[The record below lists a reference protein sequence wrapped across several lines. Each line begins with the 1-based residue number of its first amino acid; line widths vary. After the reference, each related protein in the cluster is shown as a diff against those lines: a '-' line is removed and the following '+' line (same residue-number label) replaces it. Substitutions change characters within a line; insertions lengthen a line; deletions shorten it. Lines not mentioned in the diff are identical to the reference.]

1 MAIVVQGAWADD
13 DYFTG
18 HGNEPYKV
26 GSVEDLI
33 ELSNRMKRHE
43 DTFAAICYVV
53 LTNDIDMSAYPD
65 WTPIGD
71 DKDETNTMAFAGTF
85 DGMGHSIYNLKSQSG
100 HVGLFWKLWGADIRN
115 VNFRNVDLK
124 GAKGSVVCTET
135 VDATIENVNVM
146 SGSISIT
153 ESASGICVFAN
164 MIKRC
169 ENHANVTSP
178 NTAAGISVNATNV
191 VECINYGDVSAY
203 AAAGISTS
211 PNTTSEVQDCA
222 NYGTIDGTIAVGI
235 TLFSATGKLVNCLNS
250 GRIKHTENPETPG
263 SGVDKCSLL
272 AYSDLAMELLGNNMY
287 VAPQDN
293 GSDSFNPVNS
303 RTSIAG
309 EALEIGN
316 KEISNGFAA
325 YYLQKYHQD
334 NDEVPVWVWG
344 QNLAKEGSH
353 PILVKGNPNLDNPR
367 VFGHVTM
374 RCDKTVSGEFSNEVS
389 FGDSF
394 EQLVN
399 HSPEFVEMDHDC
411 EIGGTQEHWVCQ
423 VCHKIF
429 KDEECT
435 EETSLDELTIPAGHD
450 FAGGVCKYC
459 GYDIRIAEG
468 DYTISVAATGKD
480 FDYEK
485 IECFDYIRCFVP
497 NRNGILQISLTG
509 GGDVD
514 KVVEIFK
521 KTGDSYP
528 YVDVRIDNPN
538 YLTANVEEGVAY
550 YIGIRASENNVAIN
564 DASLSLKLVC
574 SEHKIE
580 YVAEKE
586 PTCTEHGHG
595 QFLYCS
601 ACGKYFDYYTGYET
615 DWKSYDWGLGEHKL
629 VDGVCQVCDYHV
641 PTLELAKDADGNFTY
656 SADNVEFDRMGVY
669 RDESHSVFRVFIPEH
684 GMLDVK
690 AYVDVTS
697 GDYQPVKVKTAHE
710 FEYHESYPSGGGVQS
725 APQRRKAPEV
735 YIPGQ
740 NTQVPGGGYVY
751 ILVNNEEEVTSKL
764 EVTLYSHKDN
774 VHVETEG
781 KPATCTEDGTKTVY
795 YCDHEDCT
803 FVISDRWGTETIY
816 YYFTED
822 GIGNPSEED
831 LRIPATGHQFDE
843 NGQCSVCGMKEAILA
858 DGENNVIFP
867 RGIDQT
873 TVFKYTATQT
883 KRLNV
888 TVETDAYILDQ
899 IIMPWSTWEKMQ
911 GGGDNDDRPASV
923 RRRVGARNI
932 EPLMAQN
939 VVEGNVYAIA
949 FLTDAESDTKATITL
964 SYTELEYP
972 ELTEGENIINIAENY
987 YELNEKNYQN
997 PEVYEIYKYV
1007 PIATGTVSVSSH
1019 TGYNI
1024 MSVVFD
1030 ADFNAIWG
1038 GDPREGYTVD
1048 VEKGNTYYIGIRCIE
1063 VGSGFWDYD
1072 LTLEM
1077 EGLLKYEG
1085 TLALDD
1091 TKSLEE
1097 NLGEWKDI
1105 DMFAATGGVT
1115 YKRNATTSKWGTV
1128 VLPYELQSNDKIAYY
1143 ELTKADIQGGNLE
1156 FTKVET
1162 VAPNTP
1168 TVYRIIN
1175 GNQYD
1180 ASVEDPVTI
1189 EVPEKIGNFDLY
1201 VKTKVESWFLDGWYY
1216 EDVIDTQHD
1225 DYFMDSEGRLDPD
1238 AAGIMYISGDKFWHA
1253 EGSVKVKPYRAV
1265 FKVYGVDWNTTS
1277 NQVKAMNITFVD
1289 ENGEE
1294 TKIQS
1299 IMDENG
1305 EQVDIS
1311 GIYDINGRKINQ
1323 MQKGVNIIRTADGKT
1338 RKVINNK

>member
-1 MAIVVQGAWADD
+1 MRKTIKLLLLLVMAIVCQGAWADD
-13 DYFTG
+13 DYFIG
-18 HGNEPYKV
+18 SNEYAPYKV
-26 GSVEDLI
+26 GSAEDLI
-33 ELSNRMKRHE
+33 ELSIRMKRHK
-43 DTFAAICYVV
+43 DAYYVMCYVV

-65 WTPIGD
+65 WTPIGY
-71 DKDETNTMAFAGTF
+71 DEDEANRMGFNGTF
-85 DGMGHSIYNLKSQSG
+85 NGMGHAIYNLKSQSG
-100 HVGLFWKLWGADIRN
+100 NVGLFWKLWGADIRN

-146 SGSISIT
+146 SGSISINQ
-153 ESASGICVFAN
+153 SASGICVNAD

-178 NTAAGISVNATNV
+178 NTAAGISVNAKNV
-191 VECINYGDVSAY
+191 VECINYGDVSAS

-263 SGVDKCSLL
+263 SRDDKCSLL
-272 AYSDLAMELLGNNMY
+272 AYSDLAMELWGNNMY

-303 RTSIAG
+303 RTSIVG
-309 EALEIGN
+309 EALEISN
-316 KEISNGFAA
+316 EEISNGFAA

-394 EQLVN
+394 MQMVN
-399 HSPEFVEMDHDC
+399 HSPEHVAIDHDC
-411 EIGGTQEHWVCQ
+411 AIGGTQEHWVCQ

-429 KDEECT
+429 KDEKCT

-459 GYDIRIAEG
+459 EYDIRIAEG
-468 DYTISVAATGKD
+468 DYTISVSATGKD

-528 YVDVRIDNPN
+528 YVNVRIDNPI

-550 YIGIRASENNVAIN
+550 YIGIRASENNEAID

-615 DWKSYDWGLGEHKL
+615 DWKSYDWGLAEHKL
-629 VDGVCQVCDYHV
+629 VDGVCQECDYHV

-656 SADNVEFDRMGVY
+656 SADNVEFDRRGVY
-669 RDESHSVFRVFIPEH
+669 WGESHSIFRVFIPEH
-684 GMLDVK
+684 GKLDVK

-697 GDYQPVKVKTAHE
+697 GDYQPVKVKSAHE

-735 YIPGQ
+735 YVPEQ
-740 NTQVPGGGYVY
+740 NTQVPGGYVY
-751 ILVNNEEEVTSKL
+751 ILVNNQEEVTSKL
-764 EVTLYSHKDN
+764 EVTLYSHIAN

-822 GIGNPSEED
+822 GIGNPD
-831 LRIPATGHQFDE
+831 DRDIIIPATGHQFDE
-843 NGQCSVCGMKEAILA
+843 DGQCSVCGME
-858 DGENNVIFP
+858 
-867 RGIDQT
+867 
-873 TVFKYTATQT
+873 
-883 KRLNV
+883 
-888 TVETDAYILDQ
+888 
-899 IIMPWSTWEKMQ
+899 
-911 GGGDNDDRPASV
+911 
-923 RRRVGARNI
+923 
-932 EPLMAQN
+932 EPL
-939 VVEGNVYAIA
+939 G
-949 FLTDAESDTKATITL
+949 
-964 SYTELEYP
+964 P
-972 ELTEGENIINIAENY
+972 E
-987 YELNEKNYQN
+987 
-997 PEVYEIYKYV
+997 
-1007 PIATGTVSVSSH
+1007 
-1019 TGYNI
+1019 
-1024 MSVVFD
+1024 F
-1030 ADFNAIWG
+1030 
-1038 GDPREGYTVD
+1038 
-1048 VEKGNTYYIGIRCIE
+1048 
-1063 VGSGFWDYD
+1063 
-1072 LTLEM
+1072 
-1077 EGLLKYEG
+1077 EG
-1085 TLALDD
+1085 TLELAR
-1091 TKSLEE
+1091 EE
-1097 NLGEWKDI
+1097 RGNVTENDFVETVMNYFPTPEDFSMVFVAK
-1105 DMFAATGGVT
+1105 GGVT
-1115 YKRNATTSKWGTV
+1115 YKRNSTTSRWGTV
-1128 VLPYELQSNDKIAYY
+1128 ILPYELKSNDDVTYY
-1143 ELTKADIQGGNLE
+1143 RLSQVGEAAEGETAVMT
-1156 FTKVET
+1156 FSPVET

-1168 TVYRIIN
+1168 TVYRFN
-1175 GNQYD
+1175 KEASSYQYD
-1180 ASVEDPVTI
+1180 ASTTSQTLVTLPEYTTWI
-1189 EVPEKIGNFDLY
+1189 ETQVDGLPEWTMCGF
-1201 VKTKVESWFLDGWYY
+1201 Y
-1216 EDVIDTQHD
+1216 EQHIINSND
-1225 DYFMDSEGRLDPD
+1225 NIQNYR
-1238 AAGIMYISGDKFWHA
+1238 YISKDKFMTA
-1253 EGSVKVKPYRAV
+1253 SNTLTVNPYRAV
-1265 FKVYGVDWNTTS
+1265 FRVGRAASAKTFVIAIADGGTTS
-1277 NQVKAMNITFVD
+1277 IQAVANA
-1289 ENGEE
+1289 NGVEE
-1294 TKIQS
+1294 VI
-1299 IMDENG
+1299 
-1305 EQVDIS
+1305 
-1311 GIYDINGRKINQ
+1311 GIYDINGRQLNT
-1323 MQKGVNIIRTADGKT
+1323 MQRGVNIIRTADGKT
-1338 RKVINNK
+1338 HKIINK